1 MTLFNRFLVLLA
13 GLLVPLTITQCVV
26 VEEGAYTGPH
36 RSSYDLGVEKGR
48 ADGSGG
54 RSRTPSRHYGSFPAA
69 ETAAFDQGYE
79 DGYNEGIK
87 PGAGTGNVGF
97 GQPLTAETGQG
108 SVTIKEGG
116 STVSVCYTVSP
127 NIEKTRF
134 IDEQNQIV
142 IKSRGNH
149 GPATVQLFD
158 TRTGKEQDRIM
169 AFAIQGGEPGWAS
182 GMGD

>member
-1 MTLFNRFLVLLA
+1 MRERLLIFFAAFGVLFFS
-13 GLLVPLTITQCVV
+13 QCVV
-26 VEEGAYTGPH
+26 VEEGDYSGPH
-36 RSSYDLGVEKGR
+36 RSSYDLGVEKGK

-54 RSRTPSRHYGSFPAA
+54 LSRTPGRHYGSFPAA

-79 DGYNEGIK
+79 DGYSEGIK
-87 PGAGTGNVGF
+87 PGAGGGY
-97 GQPLTAETGQG
+97 GQPLTAENGQG
-108 SVTIKEGG
+108 NVTIKEG
-116 STVSVCYTVSP
+116 SKTVSVCYTVSP

-134 IDEQNQIV
+134 IDEQNEIV

-158 TRTGKEQDRIM
+158 TRTGREKDRIM
-169 AFAIQGGEPGWAS
+169 AFAIQGGTPAWAS